1 MDSTTLIILG
11 IILNLAV
18 LIFLFMVLKQIKKN
32 KTDSDTLQNTMK
44 MFGDMISENI
54 NEKQEYFNKNI
65 SDLLKNYESK
75 QEKVSAMHLEQLKST
90 EKIMSEKEE
99 LMKENLIQNLKQFE
113 ERLKTFSIETEQK
126 LENMRKVMS
135 ERLEDLQKD
144 NNKKLDE
151 MRTVVDQKLSETL
164 NKRMTE
170 SFKLV
175 NDRLQE
181 VYKGLGEMQN
191 LAKGV
196 GDLKK
201 VLSNVKTR
209 GVLGEVQL
217 GAILEEILSPEQYD
231 KNVATKKGSK
241 NVVEYAVK
249 LPGENGE
256 FVYLPI
262 DSKFPGDTYGYL
274 RDAYENGNSE
284 EIQKNVKA
292 LIDTIKKEAKDIRDK
307 YIDVPNT
314 TDFAIMFLPF
324 EGLYSEVVNRGLI
337 EVLQREYHVNVAGPS
352 TMAALLNSLQMGFR
366 TVAIQKRSSEVWN
379 ILGAVKTEFDK
390 FADVLARTLDRL
402 NQASG
407 ELDKLVGVRTRQI
420 QRKLKDVTRLDD
432 LQSKDVLEL
441 AESIDLE
448 EKSTE
453 N

>member
-1 MDSTTLIILG
+1 MLIILG
-11 IILNLAV
+11 LILNLAV
-18 LIFLFMVLKQIKKN
+18 LIFLFVLLKQIKKN

-44 MFGDMISENI
+44 MLGNMISENI

-99 LMKENLIQNLKQFE
+99 IMKENLIQNLKQFE

-126 LENMRKVMS
+126 LENMRKVMR
-135 ERLEDLQKD
+135 ERLEELQKD

-256 FVYLPI
+256 FVYLPV

-337 EVLQREYHVNVAGPS
+337 EVLQRDYHVNVAGPS

-366 TVAIQKRSSEVWN
+366 TFAIQKRSSEVWN

-390 FADVLARTLDRL
+390 FSDVLARTLDRL

-432 LQSKDVLEL
+432 LHSKDVLKL

>member
-1 MDSTTLIILG
+1 MESAILIILG
-11 IILNLAV
+11 VIINLAV
-18 LIFLFMVLKQIKKN
+18 LIFLFVILKMINRN
-32 KTDSDTLQNTMK
+32 KTDAEALQNTMK
-44 MFGDMISENI
+44 IFGNMISENI
-54 NEKQEYFNKNI
+54 NEKQEYFNRNI
-65 SDLLKNYESK
+65 SELLKAYESK

-90 EKIMSEKEE
+90 EKIMSEKQEIT
-99 LMKENLIQNLKQFE
+99 KENLIQNLKQFE

-126 LENMRKVMS
+126 LENMRKAMS

-217 GAILEEILSPEQYD
+217 GAILEEILSSEQYD

-274 RDAYENGNSE
+274 RDAYESGNSE

-324 EGLYSEVVNRGLI
+324 EGLYSEIVNRGLI
-337 EVLQREYHVNVAGPS
+337 EILQREYHVNVAGPS

-366 TVAIQKRSSEVWN
+366 TFAIQKRSSEVWN

-390 FADVLARTLDRL
+390 FSEVLSRTLERL

-420 QRKLKDVTRLDD
+420 QRKLKDVTRLEEV
-432 LQSKDVLEL
+432 QSQNVLEL
-441 AESIDLE
+441 AEPVDVKEDNI
-448 EKSTE
+448 
-453 N
+453 

>member
-1 MDSTTLIILG
+1 MDSTILVILG
-11 IILNLAV
+11 LILNLVV
-18 LIFLFMVLKQIKKN
+18 LIFLFMLLKKISKS
-32 KTDSDTLQNTMK
+32 KTDTNALQNTMK
-44 MFGDMISENI
+44 IFGDMISENI
-54 NEKQEYFNKNI
+54 NEKQEYFNRNI
-65 SDLLKNYESK
+65 SELLKAYESK
-75 QEKVSAMHLEQLKST
+75 QEKVSEMHLEQLKST

-99 LMKENLIQNLKQFE
+99 IMKENLIQNLKQFE

-135 ERLEDLQKD
+135 ERLEELQKD

-217 GAILEEILSPEQYD
+217 GAILEEILSSEQYD

-262 DSKFPGDTYGYL
+262 DSKFPGDTYGHL
-274 RDAYENGNSE
+274 RDAYESGNSE
-284 EIQKNVKA
+284 EIQKNVRV
-292 LIDTIKKEAKDIRDK
+292 LIDTIKREAKDIRDK

-337 EVLQREYHVNVAGPS
+337 EVLQRDYHVNVAGPS

-366 TVAIQKRSSEVWN
+366 TFAIQKRSSEVWN

-441 AESIDLE
+441 AESIGLE